1 VIDRAF
7 PARTARTA
15 RFALVTAAL
24 VAACT
29 RPPAAAPAEV
39 SAAGAASPLL
49 RTTSGEIA
57 TRNLEAELAQ
67 AERQHGARPS
77 DPVRTRAL
85 VDRLLLRAQLYGRL
99 ADYDRADALAQ
110 AAVAL
115 APDSG
120 DARLLR
126 ARVEAAL
133 HQFPKTLA
141 ELDRARRLGADQ
153 DAVQHVRVGVWQ
165 ATGRLDEALVYLRAW
180 RRDRPDLTTYAAEA
194 AALADRRDYP
204 RAEAAF
210 SEARRHYADVSPFAV
225 AWLEFQ
231 EGHMWESAGR
241 SDRARPLF
249 EAALGRLPGYAA
261 AAAHLARIAAAF
273 GDPAGLRQAADL
285 VEPLV
290 ARSDDPEYLGQLG
303 GLYGQT
309 GRGAEGAGLVRRAA
323 RAYDALLA
331 RHPEAFYDHAARFFL
346 HVGGDPWRARA
357 LAEKNL
363 ALRPTAEARDLR
375 AEAERAA
382 AVAPLS
388 AKRATTTDPLA
399 EMSVP

>member
-1 VIDRAF
+1 LAAVIY
-7 PARTARTA
+7 RTLTA

-29 RPPAAAPAEV
+29 RPPAAAPAT
-39 SAAGAASPLL
+39 AAGASVSSL
-49 RTTSGEIA
+49 RTTNGDIA
-57 TRNLEAELAQ
+57 RRNLEAELAQ
-67 AERQHGARPS
+67 AERQHDARPS
-77 DPVRTRAL
+77 DPARTRAL
-85 VDRLLLRAQLYGRL
+85 VDRLFLRAQLYGRL
-99 ADYDRADALAQ
+99 ADYDRADALAE

-115 APDSG
+115 APESG
-120 DARLLR
+120 DAHLLR
-126 ARVEAAL
+126 ARARAAL
-133 HQFPKTLA
+133 HRFGNALA
-141 ELDRARRLGADQ
+141 ELDRARRLGADE

-165 ATGRLDEALVYLRAW
+165 ATGRVDEALVYLRAW
-180 RRDRPDLTTYAAEA
+180 RQGRPDLTTYAAEA

-210 SEARRHYADVSPFAV
+210 GEAGRHYADVSPFAV

-249 EAALGRLPGYAA
+249 ESALARLPGYAA

-273 GDPAGLRQAADL
+273 GDPAGQGQAAAL
-285 VEPLV
+285 LEPLV
-290 ARSDDPEYLGQLG
+290 TRSDDPEYLGQLG
-303 GLYGQT
+303 ALYRQM
-309 GRGAEGAGLVRRAA
+309 GRAAEGARLVRQAA
-323 RAYDALLA
+323 GAYDALLA

-346 HVGGDPWRARA
+346 HVGGDPGRARA

-363 ALRPTAEARDLR
+363 AARPTADARDLY

-382 AVAPLS
+382 AVAALS
-388 AKRATTTDPLA
+388 RSP
-399 EMSVP
+399 